1 MHTSIDF
8 CSIQVRAYTDAGF
21 GQYSETVSASS
32 NEISPIPKIVMSS
45 HEALKI
51 LDLDTGDSEN
61 IRKSTGV
68 PIDFDVAIEENIAYW
83 VNSFQEIFSSRINSS
98 GNYKVSNYD

>member
-1 MHTSIDF
+1 
-8 CSIQVRAYTDAGF
+8 
-21 GQYSETVSASS
+21 
-32 NEISPIPKIVMSS
+32 MSS
-45 HEALKI
+45 QEALKI
-51 LDLDTGDSEN
+51 LDLDSGDSED

-98 GNYKVSNYD
+98 GNYKVSGIYMVSLYGIIFILTTQNKNV

>member
-1 MHTSIDF
+1 
-8 CSIQVRAYTDAGF
+8 
-21 GQYSETVSASS
+21 
-32 NEISPIPKIVMSS
+32 MSS

-51 LDLDTGDSEN
+51 LDLDSGESED

-98 GNYKVSNYD
+98 GNHKVNCLINNLHIHACMYIYYNVIFLCTSI